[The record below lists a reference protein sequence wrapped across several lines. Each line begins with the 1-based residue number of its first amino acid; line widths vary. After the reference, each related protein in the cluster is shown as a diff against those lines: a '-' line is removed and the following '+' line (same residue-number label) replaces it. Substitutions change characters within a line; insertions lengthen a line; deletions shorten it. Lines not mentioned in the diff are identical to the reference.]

1 MKNEGKFKRI
11 CAYCNEVFFA
21 KQRTTNYCGP
31 VCGKRGYKKRKK
43 EELLEENL
51 QELHRDSQEF
61 DMDLLNKKTYLT
73 VKEACAYLE
82 ISRTTLYRLR
92 KMGYVPQIGI
102 GAKVLFKREDLEDA
116 FGGLT
121 TIENFE

>member
-1 MKNEGKFKRI
+1 MKTLQKYKRL
-11 CAYCNEVFFA
+11 CGYCNEVFFA
-21 KQRTTNYCGP
+21 KQRTTNYCSTT
-31 VCGKRGYKKRKK
+31 CGKRGYKKRKRD
-43 EELLEENL
+43 ELLEQNL
-51 QELHRDSQEF
+51 QELHRDLQEF
-61 DMDLLNKKTYLT
+61 DADVLNKKTYLT

-102 GAKVLFKREDLEDA
+102 GSKVLFKREDLDDA